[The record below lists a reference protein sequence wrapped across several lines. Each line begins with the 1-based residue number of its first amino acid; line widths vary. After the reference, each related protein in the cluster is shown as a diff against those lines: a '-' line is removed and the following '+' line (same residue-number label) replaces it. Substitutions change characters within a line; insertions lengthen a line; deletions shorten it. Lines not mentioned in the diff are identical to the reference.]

1 MNQHQHRSSRP
12 QWRCDRVHSELG
24 AWSLGALE
32 PEETQLVDNHL
43 GQCDACSR
51 EADHWKR
58 VTAMLPFGSRAVSPS
73 IGAKRA
79 LMARVADDQLATAM
93 PVRPIS
99 LALARREVASQSVT
113 TGRKLHWSQLL
124 VAPLA
129 LALLV
134 MSLWS
139 LELRDQLDDTRDARA
154 EVTSAILPE
163 GFQAFQLTSD
173 CEQCDTAGHLLAD
186 PDKSEALMLAW
197 NLNPGENHEVWCE
210 EGDGSRAL
218 VANLQVGEAGE
229 VMQSLAFDQPISGY
243 KRIYVIGP
251 DGELVEIK
259 GSDLT
264 REPAPPGSAPTD
276 IQ

>member
-12 QWRCDRVHSELG
+12 HWRCDRVRNELG

-32 PEETQLVDNHL
+32 PEETQLVDHHL

-51 EADHWKR
+51 EADHWKQ
-58 VTAMLPFGSRAVSPS
+58 VTAMLPFGSRVIGPS
-73 IGAKRA
+73 IDSKRA

-93 PVRPIS
+93 PVSPAS
-99 LALARREVASQSVT
+99 LALVRSEVASQSAT
-113 TGRKLHWSQLL
+113 ARRTFHWSQLL

-154 EVTSAILPE
+154 EVMSAMLPE

-197 NLNPGENHEVWCE
+197 NLNPGEIHEVWCE

-229 VMQSLAFDQPISGY
+229 VVQSLVFDQPISGY
-243 KRIYVIGP
+243 TRIYVIGS

-259 GSDLT
+259 GSDLI
-264 REPAPPGSAPTD
+264 REPAPPGLAPTD